1 MSRGASQDGDEEP
14 QQAAEPERTGMLT
27 IWGRANSINVQKVLW
42 CCGELG
48 LPFRRIDAGRE
59 FGLNDTPEYRRLN
72 PNGLVPTI
80 EDEGFVLWESNVIL
94 RYLAVKHGA
103 RDIFPPETR
112 SRFEVERWMDWHA
125 TTLWPALR
133 PIFFALVR
141 TAPDRRD
148 PVALEK
154 ARQDTDRAFRVL
166 DRTLSERAFVAGEAF
181 TIADIPLGIAAYRW
195 FALEIPRPPLP
206 HLERWYG
213 TMQLRAAFREHV
225 VHPLS

>member
-1 MSRGASQDGDEEP
+1 
-14 QQAAEPERTGMLT
+14 MLT

-94 RYLAVKHGA
+94 RYLAVKHRA
-103 RDIFPPETR
+103 DAIFPPDL
-112 SRFEVERWMDWHA
+112 SARFEVERWMDWHA

-133 PIFFALVR
+133 PVFFALVR
-141 TAPDRRD
+141 TPPDQRD
-148 PVALEK
+148 PGALDR
-154 ARQDTDRAFRVL
+154 ARQDTDGAFRIL
-166 DRTLSERAFVAGEAF
+166 DRSLSERAFVAGAAF

-195 FALEIPRPPLP
+195 LALEVARPTLP

-213 TMQLRAAFREHV
+213 AIRVRPPFLEHV
-225 VHPLS
+225 AHPLS